1 MNRPNR
7 LSHKEKRA
15 TTAVIGIRGLV
26 IRLDRGF
33 EPARP
38 TDEYHVTGGLCMA
51 GGGESCCAFRSW
63 MLSHKFR
70 RDALELR
77 FHRIEELMVFGRVT
91 AEKRQSASL
100 SW

>member
-1 MNRPNR
+1 
-7 LSHKEKRA
+7 
-15 TTAVIGIRGLV
+15 LV